1 MMFGRRC
8 VGVYWVGVWPAGC
21 NNIDKGG
28 YSGAV
33 EGLEYFDED
42 EFLIEEGCVCGGVGI
57 EVVVEVFRR

>member
-8 VGVYWVGVWPAGC
+8 E
-21 NNIDKGG
+21 
-28 YSGAV
+28 AV

-42 EFLIEEGCVCGGVGI
+42 EFLVEEGWVCGGVGI